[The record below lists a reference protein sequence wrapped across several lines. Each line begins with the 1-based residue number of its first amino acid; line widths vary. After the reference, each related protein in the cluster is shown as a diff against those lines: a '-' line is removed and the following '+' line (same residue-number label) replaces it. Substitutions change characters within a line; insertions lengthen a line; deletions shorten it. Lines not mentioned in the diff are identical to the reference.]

1 MIAIYLLLVYIFA
14 YIGLFLVAFYILT
27 YLSVKEPK
35 ASSATDKSVS
45 IIIPAHNEAPCI
57 QQTIRSALELNYPR
71 DKFEVIVVDDGS
83 SDATY
88 NLASA
93 VKSPYLRV
101 FRKKNGGKG
110 SALNYG
116 IARAKGEIVVTMDAD
131 TFVDNMSLQRMI
143 ARFHHEDVM
152 SVTSAMGVYKPRT
165 LWQRI
170 QHIEYYLSL
179 FLRSVYA
186 RVNAIFI
193 TPGAFSAYRKS
204 FFERYGG
211 FDTSTITEDLEV
223 ALRIQYHNYT
233 IEHAPQAT
241 FYTIA
246 PASFK
251 ALFIQR
257 RRWFT
262 GMISNLIR
270 YRELFGIKRGALGSV
285 ILPAAVLSILFSIV
299 LIAFSLIRTAGQI
312 RNELLSLNAID
323 FQFYDAF
330 EFNRYVIGQFFY
342 SFFSNPMYLFLLF
355 FIVLIGFYLAYAR
368 NKMRFKES
376 LSFNFVL
383 FIVCYS
389 VLFAFWWS
397 VALVYALFNR
407 KVSWGKKANG

>member
-152 SVTSAMGVYKPRT
+152 SVTS
-165 LWQRI
+165 LWAFTSR
-170 QHIEYYLSL
+170 
-179 FLRSVYA
+179 A
-186 RVNAIFI
+186 RC
-193 TPGAFSAYRKS
+193 GSGFS
-204 FFERYGG
+204 
-211 FDTSTITEDLEV
+211 T
-223 ALRIQYHNYT
+223 
-233 IEHAPQAT
+233 
-241 FYTIA
+241 
-246 PASFK
+246 
-251 ALFIQR
+251 
-257 RRWFT
+257 
-262 GMISNLIR
+262 
-270 YRELFGIKRGALGSV
+270 
-285 ILPAAVLSILFSIV
+285 
-299 LIAFSLIRTAGQI
+299 
-312 RNELLSLNAID
+312 
-323 FQFYDAF
+323 
-330 EFNRYVIGQFFY
+330 
-342 SFFSNPMYLFLLF
+342 
-355 FIVLIGFYLAYAR
+355 
-368 NKMRFKES
+368 
-376 LSFNFVL
+376 
-383 FIVCYS
+383 
-389 VLFAFWWS
+389 
-397 VALVYALFNR
+397 
-407 KVSWGKKANG
+407 